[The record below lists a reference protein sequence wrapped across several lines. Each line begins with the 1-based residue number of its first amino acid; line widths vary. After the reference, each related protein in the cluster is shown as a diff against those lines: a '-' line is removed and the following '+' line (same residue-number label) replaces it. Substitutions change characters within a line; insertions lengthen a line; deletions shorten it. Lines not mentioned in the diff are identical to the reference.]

1 MSRKF
6 NEEKCCI
13 EIAKHWLREFD
24 FYEEE
29 YNSDNKVVLNSVEY
43 SSDNPYYF
51 HIKVNSID
59 PKWAIKL
66 EVFFNEYSFK
76 KKKYLFNVYCY
87 AIYEPLANKVKFS
100 CANDLFKLKTPYT
113 CDLDENNLPTNINYN
128 PDWTTH
134 MPGYLGDIIRFI
146 QNKPLVSIYL
156 SYREEGD
163 RYASNYTKFLNER
176 EMKKE
181 AKRVLR
187 DHTVRRANEEKY
199 ERKLAEH
206 AKKLFEEECNNNT
219 KIDYWRSEY
228 YPENLNFD
236 WSGIE
241 NLHIEL
247 IDNGKNCSLRYDIC
261 IVSDVLVKQ
270 IMEEENLPYEKV
282 CRRTTQRLCEESWK
296 ELKKIEKRYTKKKGA
311 ELIGGYGWASI
322 IDEAKYRHILEFN
335 VDWNNHNWNDSVL
348 EWKHLEEK

>member
-13 EIAKHWLREFD
+13 EIAKHWFHEFD
-24 FYEEE
+24 AYEKE
-29 YNSDNKVVLNSVEY
+29 YNPDDKIAIDSVEY

-51 HIKVNSID
+51 YIRVNSIN
-59 PKWAIKL
+59 PKWTIKL

-100 CANDLFKLKTPYT
+100 CANDLFRFKTQYT
-113 CDLDENNLPTNINYN
+113 CDLDENNLPSNINYN
-128 PDWTTH
+128 PDWSTH
-134 MPGYLGDIIRFI
+134 MPGYFGNIIRFI
-146 QNKPLVSIYL
+146 QNRPLVSIYL

-163 RYASNYTKFLNER
+163 NYASNYTKFLNER

-181 AKRVLR
+181 AKRVLK
-187 DHTVRRANEEKY
+187 DDVVRRANEEKY

-206 AKKLFEEECNNNT
+206 AKKLFEEEFNNAT
-219 KIDYWRSEY
+219 DIDYWKKEY
-228 YPENLNFD
+228 YPENPNFD
-236 WSGIE
+236 WNGIE
-241 NLHIEL
+241 NLHVEL
-247 IDNGKNCSLRYDIC
+247 VDKGKNCSPRYDIC

-270 IMEEENLPYEKV
+270 IAEEENLPYEKV
-282 CRRTTQRLCEESWK
+282 NRRTNQRLCEESWE
-296 ELKKIEKRYTKKKGA
+296 ELKKIENRYTKKKGA

-322 IDEAKYRHILEFN
+322 MDEATYKRNVEFN
-335 VDWNNHNWNDSVL
+335 NDWNNHNWNDSIL
-348 EWKHLEEK
+348 EWK